1 MTCRKAVVLNGISTI
16 KAGSRHS
23 EKKVVKCCR
32 TGMGRSWS
40 REEAGLDKEQEQSS
54 SRGGSRIREGGA
66 GHEQGMSKRRTEAG
80 AGQEQGKSRKTAG
93 VGQ

>member
-1 MTCRKAVVLNGISTI
+1 MMTCRKAVVLNGISTI

-40 REEAGLDKEQEQSS
+40 REEAGLDQKQ
-54 SRGGSRIREGGA
+54 
-66 GHEQGMSKRRTEAG
+66 
-80 AGQEQGKSRKTAG
+80 GQEGQKLDKGRSRAEVRTWPE
-93 VGQ
+93 